1 MCCFLLEQ
9 SSGSMLGKFETSCG
23 NHRGG
28 KTVHTTHAR
37 TYRMGWKGTC
47 HCRVV
52 LGNAVNSVLPGPTLH
67 CPVCLSFAPDGGG
80 GGKRQLDSAV
90 SVWAHGYSSPKGHMG
105 HDLVM
110 GLVGQV
116 DGWT

>member
-9 SSGSMLGKFETSCG
+9 SSGSMLGKFETSCD

-37 TYRMGWKGTC
+37 TYRTGWKGTC

-52 LGNAVNSVLPGPTLH
+52 LGKAVKSVLSGPTLH
-67 CPVCLSFAPDGGG
+67 CPVRLSFAPDS
-80 GGKRQLDSAV
+80 GGKKK
-90 SVWAHGYSSPKGHMG
+90 KGS
-105 HDLVM
+105 
-110 GLVGQV
+110 
-116 DGWT
+116 